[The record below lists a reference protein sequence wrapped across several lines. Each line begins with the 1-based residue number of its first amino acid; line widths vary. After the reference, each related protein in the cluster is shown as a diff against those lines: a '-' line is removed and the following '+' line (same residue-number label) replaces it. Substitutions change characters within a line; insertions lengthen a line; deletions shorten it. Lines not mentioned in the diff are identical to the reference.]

1 MNIIKNLKW
10 YFNKQ
15 LFPSSKKCKHWT
27 VYRIPNGEPTTIF
40 ANITDL
46 TDVRVPQQTVTF
58 IAPDVTVLSGY
69 DDMCDDLTIEMVEY
83 DKIMLNGFDF
93 CIEKQTPIDGDA
105 LEALNDAIAK
115 SGKSKTKRHFKI
127 KSLWK
132 KN

>member
-46 TDVRVPQQTVTF
+46 TDVRVPQQTVTL
-58 IAPDVTVLSGY
+58 IAPDVTLMSY
-69 DDMCDDLTIEMVEY
+69 DLI
-83 DKIMLNGFDF
+83 
-93 CIEKQTPIDGDA
+93 
-105 LEALNDAIAK
+105 LNDMLMNIPEGGKLSDVLIINMEDKMEDIVSSIEDHMAK
-115 SGKSKTKRHFKI
+115 QNP
-127 KSLWK
+127 K
-132 KN
+132 KPMI